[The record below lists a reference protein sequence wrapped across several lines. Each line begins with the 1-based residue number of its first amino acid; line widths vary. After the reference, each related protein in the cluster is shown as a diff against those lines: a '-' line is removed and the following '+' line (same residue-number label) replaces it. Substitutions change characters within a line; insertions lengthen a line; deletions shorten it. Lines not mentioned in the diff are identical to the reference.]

1 MKRHKTLRGIALAT
15 LFGVLVY
22 AILLFVSDWRQ
33 VGDALAAFDVGT
45 LALVLGLTLICYFSR
60 TIRLRYLMGVCET
73 QISWKDALYI
83 QFSGMTM
90 TITPGKVGEVL
101 KAFLANELTGL
112 PLSRGIALVLVER
125 MGDLLA
131 VLVISVGGLAL
142 LDQGVLAFA
151 IAAGGTTLAVFLLSR
166 GWFHTFALRF
176 LERRKRFARYHLS
189 AGPLLSTIH
198 TTLQPRP
205 LAISM
210 ALSIVGWG
218 SEAFAFHLTLRAL
231 SFDGLSLFPAMAVY
245 AVSTIAGALAMFPG
259 GLGLTEGSMMGILV
273 ASGAS
278 SNVAFSATM
287 IIRFATLWF
296 GVAIGWVV
304 FATRPA
310 LMRGFLSSSEAE

>member
-45 LALVLGLTLICYFSR
+45 LALVLGLTLVCYVSR
-60 TIRLRYLMGVCET
+60 SIRLRYLMGVCET
-73 QISWKDALYI
+73 QISWKDAFYI

-90 TITPGKVGEVL
+90 TITPGKVGEIL
-101 KAFLANELTGL
+101 KAFLAHELTGL
-112 PLSRGIALVLVER
+112 PLSRGVALVLVER
-125 MGDLLA
+125 LGDLLA

-151 IAAGGTTLAVFLLSR
+151 IAAGGTSLAVFLLSR
-166 GWFHTFALRF
+166 EWFHDFALRSLKRQKR
-176 LERRKRFARYHLS
+176 LERYHLS
-189 AGPLLSTIH
+189 AGSLLSTIH

-205 LAISM
+205 LAVSM
-210 ALSIVGWG
+210 VLSIVGWG

-231 SFDGLSLFPAMAVY
+231 GFDGLSLFPAMAVY

-278 SNVAFSATM
+278 SNIAFSATM

-296 GVAIGWVV
+296 GVGIGWVV